1 MDFQLQQEVED
12 RHLWRLS
19 SKGQYKA
26 KLAYEGFFLGSTLFD
41 HGKGSGNH
49 GHHPNVTS
57 LCGWSRTISAGR
69 LIAWH
74 VMGYLIRISLSI
86 VYPQENFNLICSDR
100 SVFRAC
106 PLSLQSYP
114 SMIGGRKLAAA
125 PLMSWWGKELI
136 RLLYLELGLYGT
148 ITMGVFWWSS
158 SKLSW
163 CFDRSWWGAPLVVYC
178 RGSRAIILDC
188 PPPR

>member
-1 MDFQLQQEVED
+1 LDFEHSGALTIGVIVDYLHLWDLLMDFQLHQEVED

-19 SKGQYKA
+19 SKGQYKT

-57 LCGWSRTISAGR
+57 LCGWSRTISVGR
-69 LIAWH
+69 LIAWL

-86 VYPQENFNLICSDR
+86 VYSQENFSLICSDM
-100 SVFRAC
+100 SDFRAC

-125 PLMSWWGKELI
+125 PLMS
-136 RLLYLELGLYGT
+136 
-148 ITMGVFWWSS
+148 
-158 SKLSW
+158 
-163 CFDRSWWGAPLVVYC
+163 
-178 RGSRAIILDC
+178 
-188 PPPR
+188 